1 MLTSE
6 WQKSSRSS
14 GGANSQCVEARQ
26 VHLAAQGGWRKSSRS
41 NTSPTGNCVEVRSG
55 TEVVQVRDSKLGDA
69 SPILDASPADWRSF
83 LAAVA
88 K

>member
-1 MLTSE
+1 MLTNR
-6 WQKSSRSS
+6 WKKSNHS
-14 GGANSQCVEARQ
+14 NSTPDGNCVEARQ

-41 NTSPTGNCVEVRSG
+41 NTSPTGNCVEVKSG

>member
-1 MLTSE
+1 M
-6 WQKSSRSS
+6 
-14 GGANSQCVEARQ
+14 EARQ
-26 VHLAAQGGWRKSSRS
+26 ASSL
-41 NTSPTGNCVEVRSG
+41 
-55 TEVVQVRDSKLGDA
+55 VQVRDSKLGDA